1 MSRGPEFFSGQF
13 LTPPRD
19 RNTATQRICRVP
31 QQFALPGSADQ
42 ACFARAKIVL
52 GESDQSGNQLG
63 NSVPAAGRDIET
75 RRPLLLPLF
84 LLPLSLLLGHW
95 PTGCIE
101 VDLVAH
107 QPDRRPALAIDF
119 G

>member
-1 MSRGPEFFSGQF
+1 MSRSPEFFSGQF

-52 GESDQSGNQLG
+52 GESDQS
-63 NSVPAAGRDIET
+63 
-75 RRPLLLPLF
+75 
-84 LLPLSLLLGHW
+84 
-95 PTGCIE
+95 
-101 VDLVAH
+101 
-107 QPDRRPALAIDF
+107 
-119 G
+119 